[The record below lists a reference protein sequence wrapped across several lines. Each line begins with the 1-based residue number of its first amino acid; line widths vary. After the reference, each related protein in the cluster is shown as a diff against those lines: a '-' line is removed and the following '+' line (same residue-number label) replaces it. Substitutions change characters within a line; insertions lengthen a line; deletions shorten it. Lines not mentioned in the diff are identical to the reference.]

1 MQRKL
6 LIGLIAACAVA
17 SAVLI
22 ALLLRPG
29 HPDGPLPV
37 NRLTVPPA
45 TASASASAAEG
56 LGPSPGVAR
65 TVVKPQTKPQ
75 PTRTVAPRPAP
86 RRTPP
91 RVTVPPPKPTPSSP
105 APTSVRQTDPD
116 VVPTYPDCASMRLD
130 HPAGVDASHPAYRI
144 ELDLN
149 LNGFACEPE

>member
-22 ALLLRPG
+22 ALLLRPD
-29 HPDGPLPV
+29 HPDEPLPV

-45 TASASASAAEG
+45 TASASPSAPEDRS
-56 LGPSPGVAR
+56 PSPGAAR

-86 RRTPP
+86 PRTPP
-91 RVTVPPPKPTPSSP
+91 RVTVPPPTPSSP
-105 APTSVRQTDPD
+105 VPTSFRQTDPD

-144 ELDLN
+144 GLDLN